1 MIKGILF
8 DMDGVLI
15 DSEPVILQAALAY
28 LSDIG
33 ITAQPEDFIP
43 FIGTGD
49 KRYLCGVGEKYGVSI
64 DFEQAKKALFSY
76 YQRFANNRGPMPGV
90 LRFIA
95 NARKAGLKL
104 ALATSAQRMKAAIN
118 LEAIGLKFEDF
129 DMVVTGDVVKRTK
142 PNPDIYQL
150 SGLSLG
156 LSTDECLVVEDALN
170 GVQAGK
176 AAGCSVCALESTFTV
191 TELSDAGA
199 DYVLSSLDAFEDFS
213 SIEDFNALLA
223 SYGGSDGRTVFGA
236 NKVLEAGQAR
246 MGEKALLEYCI
257 EQAAKARKNAYTPYS
272 GYKVGAAVV
281 SAKTNRVY
289 SGCNV
294 ENSSYGATICA
305 ERNAILNAIA
315 SEGTIGIKMVVVVS
329 QDAPP
334 APPCAHC
341 LQVLAEFSRP
351 ETEIHLVD
359 VDFAEG
365 RGGDH
370 TVYAFSELL
379 PHPFIF
385 PSMRL

>member
-1 MIKGILF
+1 MIRGILF

-15 DSEPVILQAALAY
+15 DSEPVILQAAISY
-28 LSDIG
+28 LSDRG
-33 ITAQPEDFIP
+33 VTAQPEDFIP

-49 KRYLCGVGEKYGVSI
+49 RRYLCGVGQKYGLSI
-64 DFEQAKKALFSY
+64 DFEEAKHPFFAY
-76 YQRFANNRGPMPGV
+76 YEQFANNRGPMPGV
-90 LRFIA
+90 HRFIA

-104 ALATSAQRMKAAIN
+104 ALATSAMKMKAAIN
-118 LEAIGLKFEDF
+118 LKAIGLKFEDF
-129 DMVVTGDVVKRTK
+129 DTVVTGDMVKRTK

-150 SGLSLG
+150 SALSMG

-176 AAGCSVCALESTFTV
+176 AAHCSVCALEGTFTV
-191 TELSDAGA
+191 TELVDSGA

-213 SIEDFNALLA
+213 SLEGFNAVLS
-223 SYGGSDGRTVFGA
+223 SYEGSDDRTVFGA
-236 NKVLEAGQAR
+236 NKILEAESVL
-246 MGEKALLEYCI
+246 MGEEALLAFAV
-257 EQAAKARKNAYTPYS
+257 EQACKARKNAYTPYS
-272 GYKVGAAVV
+272 LYKVGASVV

-315 SEGTIGIKMVVVVS
+315 NEGAIGIKLVVVVS
-329 QDAPP
+329 LDAPP
-334 APPCAHC
+334 APPCAQC

-351 ETEIHLVD
+351 ETVIHLVD

-365 RGGDH
+365 RGGVH
-370 TVYAFSELL
+370 VMYPFSELL

-385 PSMRL
+385 PSMR

>member
-176 AAGCSVCALESTFTV
+176 AAGCSVCALESTFTI

-199 DYVLSSLDAFEDFS
+199 DYVLSSLDAFADFS
-213 SIEDFNALLA
+213 SINDFNALLA
-223 SYGGSDGRTVFGA
+223 SDGG
-236 NKVLEAGQAR
+236 
-246 MGEKALLEYCI
+246 
-257 EQAAKARKNAYTPYS
+257 
-272 GYKVGAAVV
+272 
-281 SAKTNRVY
+281 
-289 SGCNV
+289 
-294 ENSSYGATICA
+294 
-305 ERNAILNAIA
+305 
-315 SEGTIGIKMVVVVS
+315 
-329 QDAPP
+329 
-334 APPCAHC
+334 
-341 LQVLAEFSRP
+341 
-351 ETEIHLVD
+351 
-359 VDFAEG
+359 
-365 RGGDH
+365 
-370 TVYAFSELL
+370 
-379 PHPFIF
+379 
-385 PSMRL
+385 

>member
-1 MIKGILF
+1 
-8 DMDGVLI
+8 MDGVLI

-33 ITAQPEDFIP
+33 VTAQPEDFIP

-64 DFEQAKKALFSY
+64 DFEQAKKTLFAY
-76 YQRFANNRGPMPGV
+76 YQQFANNRGPMPGV
-90 LRFIA
+90 LRFIT

-191 TELSDAGA
+191 TELTDAGA

-213 SIEDFNALLA
+213 SINDFNALLA

-246 MGEKALLEYCI
+246 MGEQALLEYCI

-334 APPCAHC
+334 APPCAQC

-370 TVYAFSELL
+370 TVYAFYELL